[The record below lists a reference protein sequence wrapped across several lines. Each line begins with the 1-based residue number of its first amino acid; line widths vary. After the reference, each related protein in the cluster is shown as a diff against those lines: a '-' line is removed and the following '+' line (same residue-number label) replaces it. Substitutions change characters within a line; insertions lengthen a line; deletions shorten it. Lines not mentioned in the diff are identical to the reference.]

1 MNSDMK
7 KYVDYINNMNG
18 NILLGCD
25 GFVNETYEI
34 VQKRKSH
41 TNDSTIQDLKHFGN

>member
-1 MNSDMK
+1 MK

-25 GFVNETYEI
+25 GFVDETYEI
-34 VQKRKSH
+34 VEQRKSQ
-41 TNDSTIQDLKHFGN
+41 TDYSTIENL